1 MEQEEYIDKVK
12 KIDWTLYETA
22 YGNAG
27 KDIPDYV
34 NSKKAIPQI
43 ESLLIQ
49 LFSDNHEEA
58 MKATHYLWCSLCH
71 QYSFI
76 SSAALPAFD
85 FLMYGLK
92 NLDNKLKVELL
103 DIFLG
108 FVVTISK
115 KESINTWQG
124 QLRQKVINERE
135 YFEVLSKNAD
145 EDIAYFA
152 QEIVKEIRTIPC
164 GRL

>member
-1 MEQEEYIDKVK
+1 
-12 KIDWTLYETA
+12 
-22 YGNAG
+22 
-27 KDIPDYV
+27 
-34 NSKKAIPQI
+34 
-43 ESLLIQ
+43 
-49 LFSDNHEEA
+49 
-58 MKATHYLWCSLCH
+58 
-71 QYSFI
+71 
-76 SSAALPAFD
+76 
-85 FLMYGLK
+85 MYGLK